1 MNAKHVN
8 LKLLTAKLNFVKL
21 NSVGR
26 GSQYYT
32 LQLNIFY
39 FIYGLTKS

>member
-1 MNAKHVN
+1 
-8 LKLLTAKLNFVKL
+8 LLTEIFINAKL

-32 LQLNIFY
+32 LQLNIFI
-39 FIYGLTKS
+39 FLV